1 MALLSSLISGKK
13 VDLKEVAGQA
23 LAAKL
28 GAGNPN
34 DPKAALKA
42 ALAQKLLQGGRV
54 DLRELAGTA
63 LAAKVGGGDPDDP
76 KAALKAALIQKL
88 VSGQRVDLGELAGT
102 ALAAKL
108 GGGGGALPGGGASL
122 PAPERLSGRDRL
134 EAMLLQQI
142 LSGQRIDAQ
151 ALLVQYLADQ
161 AGGPSSAVA
170 PRNFRPG
177 SKAALKN
184 ALVQELL
191 GSGGGGGRT
200 VQGELAAMLQRKA
213 GQQQMG
219 EADRQALLGMIAP
232 QGRAPAVPTGYGAA
246 LRGAHSAGHT
256 PAGYGT
262 ALAPAASPDQ
272 AQVDALMAQLQGRA
286 AAPAQPPGQAAAP
299 GRGRGPGDR
308 GPPGRGRSDLGP
320 PGHRSDRGRPAAPG
334 RGRGRGR
341 GEGPAAMGDDQ
352 AQMDA
357 RMAMLGGFTQPE
369 FEEEEYEEYEEYEPP
384 PPPPPPPTTPAVT
397 RSPGLQARLAAL
409 QARQGDERIRI
420 PLESIQ
426 GTPEEATVVAAPGP
440 AAAAPAP
447 AAPAPARVVAGIDLD
462 TLERR
467 DPGAAAALSKFS
479 PDVLEA
485 AAALLAAQQASG
497 AAGAAPAEP
506 PPPEPAS
513 RGVREPSSSA
523 PDPGP
528 ARPRRSGPLASLR
541 TGQSSSRPGAR
552 VAELRA
558 RRAAEEVEAAR
569 PSSGWTE
576 ADRGALQEDIEE
588 YWYDEMGIDR
598 FSRREV
604 RLRADAQ
611 VRKTLEAVLA
621 GEEVWPPA
629 PEGAPARKPVA
640 RRRQVRRATAA
651 REYTVREKVVLHEK
665 IREQVFAR
673 ERINRFSTRAA
684 KVRAE
689 AMVKT
694 LVTQAME
701 DGSALDYL
709 EE

>member
-63 LAAKVGGGDPDDP
+63 LAAKVGGGDPNDP

-108 GGGGGALPGGGASL
+108 GGGGGALGGGAANL

-161 AGGPSSAVA
+161 TGGQAAALA
-170 PRNFRPG
+170 PRNFRAG

-200 VQGELAAMLQRKA
+200 VQGELAVMLQRKA

-232 QGRAPAVPTGYGAA
+232 QAGVPAVPSGYGAA
-246 LRGAHSAGHT
+246 LQGAPAAGHA

-262 ALAPAASPDQ
+262 ALGPAVGADQ

-286 AAPAQPPGQAAAP
+286 AAPAQPPGRSAAP
-299 GRGRGPGDR
+299 GRGRGRGDR
-308 GPPGRGRSDLGP
+308 GPPEHAAGRGRSAA
-320 PGHRSDRGRPAAPG
+320 PGGGRSGAPG

-369 FEEEEYEEYEEYEPP
+369 FDEEEEYVEEEHE

-397 RSPGLQARLAAL
+397 RSPGLQARIAAL

-426 GTPEEATVVAAPGP
+426 GTPAEATE
-440 AAAAPAP
+440 AAPASAP
-447 AAPAPARVVAGIDLD
+447 PAPDRVVAGIDLD
-462 TLERR
+462 ALERR

-497 AAGAAPAEP
+497 AAGAAAAEP

-513 RGVREPSSSA
+513 SGARGVSSPAPS
-523 PDPGP
+523 PRP

-558 RRAAEEVEAAR
+558 RRAAEEAEAAR

-576 ADRGALQEDIEE
+576 ADREALEEDIEE

-598 FSRREV
+598 FSRRDA
-604 RLRADAQ
+604 RMRADVR

-651 REYTVREKVVLHEK
+651 REYTVREKVVLTEK
-665 IREQVFAR
+665 IREEVFAR
-673 ERINRFSTRAA
+673 EKITRFSPRAA

-689 AMVKT
+689 AIVKT

-709 EE
+709 DE